1 MNFVNYAVEYEYAA
15 MGLLA
20 VLFTLY
26 CARKKYPG
34 MSNQVY
40 VGMIVCTFMSCVM
53 HVFAIKTLPY
63 ADSLRFMSDWYAQ
76 LWGTMLYTYPTLYS
90 TTWKRYCI

>member
-15 MGLLA
+15 MGLLT

-53 HVFAIKTLPY
+53 HVLSLIHISEPTRPY
-63 ADSLRFMSDWYAQ
+63 
-76 LWGTMLYTYPTLYS
+76 
-90 TTWKRYCI
+90 